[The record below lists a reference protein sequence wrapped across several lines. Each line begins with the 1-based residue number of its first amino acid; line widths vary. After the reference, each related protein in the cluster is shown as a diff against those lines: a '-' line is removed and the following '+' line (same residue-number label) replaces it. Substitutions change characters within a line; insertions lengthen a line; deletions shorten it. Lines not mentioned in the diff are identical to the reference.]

1 MSEKFRRDRSYFR
14 VYSFMG
20 NIFYSIRNRYILP
33 TGLFGGIIME
43 IIKGDFVVIPGSILR
58 DDNLSFIQKIIFSK
72 IANLDN
78 DQGCYAQNETFA
90 QMVGKSKNYISRV
103 ISTLREKGY
112 IKVQLH
118 YKPGTKIIE
127 RRVIKVD
134 KGGIAHMSYR
144 YSTNGID
151 PIAQKAKVYSNTNS
165 KKESNIEDRHL
176 KFSNKVYAHCVKN
189 NYLDS
194 NGQMYYPELVQEF
207 IDYWTEKN
215 HSGTRMKFELEK
227 TFEIERRIS
236 RWIKNHKDWSK
247 TNIKNREVGEFK
259 LDSTGNAYIAYCS
272 KCGKSD
278 FYDKYNIRNVDS
290 TCCKT
295 KIEPKRRTD
304 EQEKGNRGSVAGLN
318 A

>member
-1 MSEKFRRDRSYFR
+1 
-14 VYSFMG
+14 
-20 NIFYSIRNRYILP
+20 
-33 TGLFGGIIME
+33 ME
-43 IIKGDFVVIPGSILR
+43 IVKGDFVVIPGSILR
-58 DDNLSFIQKIIFSK
+58 DNNLSFVQKIIFSK

-78 DQGCYAQNETFA
+78 DQGCYAQNKTFA
-90 QMVGKSKNYISRV
+90 DMVGITQDYASKV
-103 ISTLREKGY
+103 ISALKRKGY

-118 YKPGTKIIE
+118 YKPGTKIVE

-134 KGGIAHMSYR
+134 KGGIVHMSYR
-144 YSTNGID
+144 YSSNVPD
-151 PIAQKAKVYSNTNS
+151 PIVQKSEVYTNTNN

-176 KFSNKVYAHCVKN
+176 KFSNKVYLHCGTN
-189 NYLDS
+189 NKDIAK
-194 NGQMYYPELVQEF
+194 EF

-215 HSGTRMKFELEK
+215 HSGTKMKFELEK

-236 RWIKNHKDWSK
+236 RWAKNHKDWN
-247 TNIKNREVGEFK
+247 TNKNKEVNEFK

-278 FYDKYNIRNVDS
+278 FYDKYNIRNADS

-295 KIEPKRRTD
+295 KIEPKRRTN
-304 EQEKGNRGSVAGLN
+304 EQEKRNRGSATGLN

>member
-176 KFSNKVYAHCVKN
+176 KFSNKVYAQCGIHLGHHSINK
-189 NYLDS
+189 DIAK
-194 NGQMYYPELVQEF
+194 EF

-236 RWIKNHKDWSK
+236 RWIKNHKDWN
-247 TNIKNREVGEFK
+247 TNKNKEINEFK
-259 LDSTGNAYIAYCS
+259 LDSTVNSYIAYCS

>member
-1 MSEKFRRDRSYFR
+1 
-14 VYSFMG
+14 MG

-58 DDNLSFIQKIIFSK
+58 DDNLSFVQKIIISK

-78 DQGCYAQNETFA
+78 DQGCYAQNKTFA
-90 QMVGKSKNYISRV
+90 EMVGITQDYASKV
-103 ISTLREKGY
+103 ISALRRKGY

-118 YKPGTKIIE
+118 YKPGTKIVE

-144 YSTNGID
+144 YSTNGLD
-151 PIAQKAKVYSNTNS
+151 PIVQKSQVYSNTNS

-176 KFSNKVYAHCVKN
+176 KFSNKVYLHCGTN
-189 NYLDS
+189 NKDIAK
-194 NGQMYYPELVQEF
+194 EF
-207 IDYWTEKN
+207 IDYWT
-215 HSGTRMKFELEK
+215 
-227 TFEIERRIS
+227 
-236 RWIKNHKDWSK
+236 
-247 TNIKNREVGEFK
+247 
-259 LDSTGNAYIAYCS
+259 AYIAYCS

-278 FYDKYNIRNVDS
+278 FYDKYNIRNADS

-304 EQEKGNRGSVAGLN
+304 EQEKRNRGSVAGLN